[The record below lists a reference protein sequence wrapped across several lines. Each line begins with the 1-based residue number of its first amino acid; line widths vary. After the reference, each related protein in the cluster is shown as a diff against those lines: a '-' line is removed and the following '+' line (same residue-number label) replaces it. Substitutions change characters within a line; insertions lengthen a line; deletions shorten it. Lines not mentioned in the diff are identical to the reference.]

1 MKDELDL
8 SNYAAKTE
16 LKNKAG
22 VDTSKFA
29 KNVDLANLK
38 SNIEKLQT
46 GKLKNIPTNL
56 SNLKIKVDKFD
67 VDKLVPVPVDV
78 SNLCDV
84 VKKDVV
90 KKDVYNA
97 KIKNIEDKIPNITD
111 FATNTPLNE

>member
-1 MKDELDL
+1 MKDELGL

-38 SNIEKLQT
+38 SNIDKLQT
-46 GKLKNIPTNL
+46 DKLKNIPTNF

-67 VDKLVPVPVDV
+67 VDKLVPVTVDV
-78 SNLCDV
+78 SNLS
-84 VKKDVV
+84 DVV

-97 KIKNIEDKIPNITD
+97 KIKNIEDKIPNITN